1 MTTRNE
7 TITCPKCGHQFAV
20 ADAMSEQIRNSLR
33 AEMQKEIILYE
44 KQLAERK
51 LAFERE
57 TGTKAVQKAQE
68 EAALRMGD
76 MQQALD
82 ESNKQVEELRRQDQ
96 VKDKVISDLMSALED
111 MKRRYEQ
118 GLMDSQGEVFEQD
131 MEAHLR
137 RIFAQDEFRAIKKD
151 EHGTDLVQTIL
162 NEAGRDCGT
171 ILWEM
176 TSDKVWSR
184 DWTQKLKDDM
194 YREAAAIGILSSLAT
209 REGIVQFGHADGVWI
224 SEPAYAVAIAAAM
237 RQQLIAVDHE
247 LHAAT
252 GNREKVK
259 MPACHIA
266 DPEFRQRIES
276 MVNTFTVMSRQLIV
290 EKAVLE
296 RQLAQRKKQILR
308 VVKNSTGLYAD
319 FCGMIGS
326 AVPKKRRGN
335 KEGAAS
341 RKSKAAR
348 HDGPGACRG
357 TAPAGRRCAKE

>member
-1 MTTRNE
+1 MAIQNE
-7 TITCPKCGHQFAV
+7 TISCPKCGNQFAE
-20 ADAMSEQIRNSLR
+20 ALSEQIRDSLR
-33 AEMQKEIILYE
+33 AEMQKEIILRE

-57 TGTKAVQKAQE
+57 PGTKAVQKAQE

-82 ESNKQVEELRRQDQ
+82 ESNKQVEVLRRQDQ

-111 MKRRYEQ
+111 MKRRSEQ
-118 GLMDSQGEVFEQD
+118 GLMESQGEVFEQD

-137 RIFAQDEFRAIKKD
+137 RIFSRDEFRAIKKD

-162 NEAGRDCGT
+162 NDAGRDCGT

-176 TSDKVWSR
+176 SSDKAWSR

-237 RQQLIAVDHE
+237 RQQLIAVDNE

-252 GNREKVK
+252 GNKEKVIR
-259 MPACHIA
+259 PACHIA
-266 DPEFRQRIES
+266 DHEFRQRIES
-276 MVNTFTVMSRQLIV
+276 MVNTFTFMSRQLIA

-296 RQLAQRKKQILR
+296 RQLAERKKQILR
-308 VVKNSTGLYAD
+308 VVKNSSGLYAD

-335 KEGAAS
+335 KDAAAS
-341 RKSKAAR
+341 KKSKAAR
-348 HDGPGACRG
+348 HKGPTACRG
-357 TAPAGRRCAKE
+357 ATSTGGR